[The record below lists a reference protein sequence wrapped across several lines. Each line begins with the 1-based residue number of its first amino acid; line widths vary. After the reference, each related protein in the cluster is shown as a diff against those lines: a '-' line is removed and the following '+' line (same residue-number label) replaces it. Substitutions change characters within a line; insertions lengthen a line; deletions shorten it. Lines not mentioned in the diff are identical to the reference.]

1 MGKNLG
7 KSKKYPEAVVGTFII
22 NRQGRMLLVKGPK
35 WKGWNIPG
43 GHIEYGESI
52 FSAAAREA
60 YEEVGLNVIPLGIIE
75 IAEGIFPKWF
85 SKKKHFLFFDVL
97 CSTNGDEVRMD
108 GREIMEYKWAP
119 LRRAYKDLGTN
130 IAKDAVAYIMKSSRS
145 HKKRK
150 FIEVKKS

>member
-1 MGKNLG
+1 MARP
-7 KSKKYPEAVVGTFII
+7 KKYPEAVVGTFIV
-22 NRQGRMLLVKGPK
+22 NRQGMMLLVKGPK

-52 FSAAAREA
+52 FAAAAREA
-60 YEEVGLNVIPLGIIE
+60 YEEVGLNVKPIGIIE

-97 CSTNGDEVRMD
+97 CSASGNEVRMD
-108 GREIMEYKWAP
+108 GREVLEYKWVP
-119 LRRAYKDLGTN
+119 LRQAYKDLGTN
-130 IAKDAVAYIMKSSRS
+130 IAKEAVAYIIESSGNQRG
-145 HKKRK
+145 HK

>member
-1 MGKNLG
+1 MARP
-7 KSKKYPEAVVGTFII
+7 KKYPEAVVGTFIV
-22 NRQGRMLLVKGPK
+22 NRQGMMLLVKGPK

-52 FSAAAREA
+52 FAAAAREA
-60 YEEVGLNVIPLGIIE
+60 YEEVGLNVKPIGIIE

-97 CSTNGDEVRMD
+97 CSASGNEVRMD
-108 GREIMEYKWAP
+108 GREILEYKWVP
-119 LRRAYKDLGTN
+119 LRQAYKDLGTN
-130 IAKDAVAYIMKSSRS
+130 IAKEAVAYIIKSSRNP
-145 HKKRK
+145 HGHK

>member
-1 MGKNLG
+1 MARP
-7 KSKKYPEAVVGTFII
+7 KKYPEAVVGTFIV
-22 NRQGRMLLVKGPK
+22 NRQGMMLLVKGPK

-52 FSAAAREA
+52 FAAAAREA
-60 YEEVGLNVIPLGIIE
+60 YEEVGLNVKPIGIIE

-97 CSTNGDEVRMD
+97 CSASGNEVRMD
-108 GREIMEYKWAP
+108 GREILEYKWVP
-119 LRRAYKDLGTN
+119 LRQAYKDLGTN
-130 IAKDAVAYIMKSSRS
+130 IAKEAVAYIIESSGNPRG
-145 HKKRK
+145 HK

>member
-1 MGKNLG
+1 MARP
-7 KSKKYPEAVVGTFII
+7 KKYPEAVVGTFIV
-22 NRQGRMLLVKGPK
+22 NRQGMMLLVKGPK

-52 FSAAAREA
+52 FAAAAREA
-60 YEEVGLNVIPLGIIE
+60 YEEVGLNVKPIGIIE

-97 CSTNGDEVRMD
+97 CSASGNEVRMD
-108 GREIMEYKWAP
+108 GREILEYKWVP
-119 LRRAYKDLGTN
+119 LRQAYKDLGTN
-130 IAKDAVAYIMKSSRS
+130 IAKEAVAYIIKSSGNPRG
-145 HKKRK
+145 HK

>member
-1 MGKNLG
+1 MARP
-7 KSKKYPEAVVGTFII
+7 KKYPEAVVGTFIV
-22 NRQGRMLLVKGPK
+22 NRQGMMLLVKGPK

-52 FSAAAREA
+52 FAAAAREA
-60 YEEVGLNVIPLGIIE
+60 YEEVGLNVKPIGIIE

-97 CSTNGDEVRMD
+97 CSASGNEVRMD
-108 GREIMEYKWAP
+108 GREVLEYKWVP
-119 LRRAYKDLGTN
+119 LRQAYKDLGTN
-130 IAKDAVAYIMKSSRS
+130 IAKEAVAYIIESSGNPRG
-145 HKKRK
+145 HK

>member
-1 MGKNLG
+1 LSKP
-7 KSKKYPEAVVGTFII
+7 KKYPEAVVGTFII
-22 NRQGRMLLVKGPK
+22 NRQGMMLLVKGPK

-52 FSAAAREA
+52 FSAAVREA
-60 YEEVGLNVIPLGIIE
+60 YEEVGLNVKPIGIIE

-97 CSTNGDEVRMD
+97 CTTSGNEVRMD
-108 GREIMEYKWAP
+108 GREILEYKWAP
-119 LRRAYKDLGTN
+119 LRQAYKDLGTN
-130 IAKDAVAYIMKSSRS
+130 IAKEAVAYIIKSSRNPS
-145 HKKRK
+145 RHK

>member
-1 MGKNLG
+1 MARP
-7 KSKKYPEAVVGTFII
+7 KKYPEAVVGTFIV
-22 NRQGRMLLVKGPK
+22 NRQGMMLLVKGPK

-52 FSAAAREA
+52 FAAAAREA
-60 YEEVGLNVIPLGIIE
+60 YEEVGLNVKPIGIIE

-97 CSTNGDEVRMD
+97 CSASGNEVRMD
-108 GREIMEYKWAP
+108 GREVLEYKWVP
-119 LRRAYKDLGTN
+119 LRQAYKDLGTN
-130 IAKDAVAYIMKSSRS
+130 IAKEAVAYIIKSSGNP
-145 HKKRK
+145 HGHK